1 MRAGVLRERITIER
15 PRDVR
20 STLGETTLV
29 WEPLAEVWASARA
42 YSGRDVMQA
51 MQVNMVI
58 THKFMIRHRGDV
70 TPECRIRWR
79 DRTFEITYVME
90 RPSAFN
96 RSDLTMLEIVAKEM
110 Q

>member
-1 MRAGVLRERITIER
+1 MQAGRLRERIVLER

-20 STLGETTLV
+20 STLGETTLQ
-29 WEPLAEVWASARA
+29 WEVMGEVWAHAFA
-42 YSGRDVMQA
+42 YSGKDVMQA
-51 MQVNMVI
+51 MQVNMII
-58 THKFMIRHRGDV
+58 THKFMIRYRDDV

-79 DRTFEITYVME
+79 GRIFEITYVME

-96 RSDLTMLEIVAKEM
+96 RNDLSMLEIVAKEL

>member
-1 MRAGVLRERITIER
+1 MQAGKLRERIILER
-15 PRDVR
+15 PRSVR
-20 STLGETTLV
+20 STLGETTFE
-29 WEPLAEVWASARA
+29 WEVVAEVWARAFA
-42 YSGRDVMQA
+42 YSGRDVFQA

-58 THKFMIRHRGDV
+58 THKFMIRHRDDV

-79 DRTFEITYVME
+79 GRIFEIGHVME

-96 RSDLTMLEIVAKEM
+96 RNDLAMLEIVAKET